1 VNTFSGLPMSTAVS
15 SLFELKRYRDSDYL
29 VSVSVDRY
37 KQLAK
42 ATLYRIARRRVF
54 VYGAGERDEESLSPI
69 AEIDR
74 YGSCEHTYIV
84 KVFFCRNEALLDVYR
99 TLFKSAS
106 ELLGLPRAS
115 INVLNIGGV
124 VVYEVEVEGLKHV
137 FRQPTTG
144 ARLGWTVVMK
154 NRRAKVLA
162 DLHKFMRF
170 RDIPEGLAREIDELW
185 HRVDK
190 ARDEVCY
197 MVYSIRRMIGEE
209 ARKQLDK
216 HYDMCH
222 DARHLLRTFSMDF
235 GGIFISNYRSAEDVA
250 KVLRS
255 WLQRLSTALEELKQT
270 YAYIA
275 LTL

>member
-1 VNTFSGLPMSTAVS
+1 MSTAVS
-15 SLFELKRYRDSDYL
+15 SLFEFKHYRDRDYL
-29 VSVSVDRY
+29 VTVSVDRY

-42 ATLYRIARRRVF
+42 ATLYHITRRRVF
-54 VYGAGERDEESLSPI
+54 AYGAGERDEESLSPL
-69 AEIDR
+69 ARLER
-74 YGSCEHTYIV
+74 YGIFEHTYIV
-84 KVFFCRNEALLDVYR
+84 KVFFYRNEALLGVYG

-115 INVLNIGGV
+115 VNVLNIGGV

-137 FRQPTTG
+137 FRGSTTG
-144 ARLGWTVVMK
+144 AKLGWTVVMK
-154 NRRAKVLA
+154 NSRAKVLA
-162 DLHKFMRF
+162 DLHKFARF
-170 RDIPEGLAREIDELW
+170 RDIPESLAREIDELW
-185 HRVDK
+185 HRVNK
-190 ARDEVCY
+190 ACDEVCY
-197 MVYSIRRMIGEE
+197 IVYNTRRMIDEE

-216 HYDMCH
+216 YYDLCY
-222 DARHLLRTFSMDF
+222 DARHLLKTFSMDF
-235 GGIFISNYRSAEDVA
+235 GGIFISKYRSAEYVA